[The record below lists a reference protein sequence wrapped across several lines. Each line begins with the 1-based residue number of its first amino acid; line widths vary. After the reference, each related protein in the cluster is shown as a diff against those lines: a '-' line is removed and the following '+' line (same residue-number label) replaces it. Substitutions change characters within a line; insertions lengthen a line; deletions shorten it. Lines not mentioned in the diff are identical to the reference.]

1 MQLAKE
7 NGQRKAREGASFC
20 IKSGRERLYLCENE
34 KAEVAVCH
42 HWGLLFITD
51 YSSLKKEEVHAFFLT
66 YSEQ

>member
-1 MQLAKE
+1 MGKGKQEKVFHFV
-7 NGQRKAREGASFC
+7 S
-20 IKSGRERLYLCENE
+20 SPGRERLYLGENE

-51 YSSLKKEEVHAFFLT
+51 YSSLKKEEVHAFLLT

>member
-1 MQLAKE
+1 MGRGKQEKVLHFV
-7 NGQRKAREGASFC
+7 S
-20 IKSGRERLYLCENE
+20 SPGRERLYLCENE